1 MAIWPISLLD
11 FSLSELAEVIRTH
24 FSSSLPT
31 HNVQINTSRS
41 VAPPFFASNISA
53 RVRNSITRRTED
65 VY

>member
-11 FSLSELAEVIRTH
+11 FSSSELAEVIRTH

-41 VAPPFFASNISA
+41 VAPPFFCFKYFCSREEFNYEK
-53 RVRNSITRRTED
+53 N
-65 VY
+65 